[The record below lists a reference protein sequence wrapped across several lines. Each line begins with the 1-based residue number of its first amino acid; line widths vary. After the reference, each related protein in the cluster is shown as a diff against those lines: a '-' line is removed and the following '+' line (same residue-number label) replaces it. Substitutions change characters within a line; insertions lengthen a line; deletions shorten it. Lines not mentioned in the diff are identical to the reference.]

1 MYYKTRNAKYLGNG
15 SFLML
20 AGLLALVGIKSV
32 FTLLCSIIFVWSWLR
47 YFFWVLQTRHLF
59 LWFSLRAPVS
69 KAEQEEWLR
78 NNITSVEG
86 RLKRLR
92 DLEMGYRKD
101 AYSNSSHIQE
111 MEVLAR
117 RFGFRIFETLE
128 MEFE

>member
-1 MYYKTRNAKYLGNG
+1 MYYKTRNAKYLGYA

-59 LWFSLRAPVS
+59 LWFDVKPSIS
-69 KAEQEEWLR
+69 KAKEEEWIR
-78 NNITSVEG
+78 NNQPTIER

-92 DLEMGYRKD
+92 DLEMGYAKD
-101 AYSNSSHIQE
+101 AYSNNGHIQE
-111 MEVLAR
+111 MEDLAQ
-117 RFGFRIFETLE
+117 RFGFEVFETLE